1 MQRRTF
7 SLTVSALALLAAAP
21 ALAQEAG
28 GADAE
33 EIIVTTKDRG
43 ARLLDFAGSAR
54 VVGADELDARAFQD
68 LSSLSY
74 AAPNV
79 SLDAIGTFR
88 GVANFAIR
96 GLGINSSIPSIEPSV
111 GLFVD
116 GVYQGI
122 NAGTVLDMVDVARV
136 DIVRGPQGVAFG
148 RNTTGGAVMVQTA
161 DPQEEFSGSVRLGLE
176 GPVDGGRGGNTVSGR
191 AMVTG
196 PIGGGFSIRLA
207 GLHADDEGYFRNLFD
222 GEAMGGSV
230 TTALR
235 GGIAY
240 RGPGLTLVAK
250 AEWTGSHGDG
260 APTHS
265 NGLFARN
272 TFQVSVNQR
281 GFHDS
286 DNTAISLRTEVEIG
300 NGLLTNITGWRD
312 YRLETRN
319 DIDST
324 PTKLFESDTV
334 TDQSQV
340 SNELTYAL
348 DAGPVHLV
356 AGTYY
361 FGQHVGY
368 DEFRDLTGLGST
380 LQYGGGRQQ
389 QQSYAL
395 FGQLEYD
402 LSEAVSLSG
411 GLRWTREEKN
421 AAITYVRTRAA
432 CSAIDSTCPITG
444 ERVAGEHNGFT
455 DDAVWQAFSPRV
467 AASWHVSDDAQVY
480 ASWARGQ
487 RSGGYNL
494 RITQPAA
501 FEQIAAANGTPAFD
515 EETVDSFE
523 LGSKWQSADGVAYLQ
538 GALFWNQV
546 DNLQRELNVPS
557 LTSGLAQSVYNTA
570 DARIRG
576 GELEAWLRPAAGLSL
591 SANLGLTDADYRR
604 VFLDLTGD
612 NAINAADLALA
623 LPRAPQWSWGG
634 SLAYEATLS
643 DAVDLSADVF
653 FQHRSA
659 FAYTDNNWGFNSAS
673 DRLDASL
680 TLEMADQG
688 MTFRLFGRNLLDEV
702 QFGGDTQLPFGG
714 GPFSDGNNRAF
725 DPAPAAGTF
734 SPLAK
739 GRVVGLELGAE
750 F

>member
-1 MQRRTF
+1 MQRRAF
-7 SLTVSALALLAAAP
+7 SLSVSVLALLAAAP
-21 ALAQEAG
+21 ALAQVEAP
-28 GADAE
+28 ADEAV
-33 EIIVTTKDRG
+33 IIVTTKDRG

-54 VVGADELDARAFQD
+54 VVGAEELDARAFQD

-122 NAGTVLDMVDVARV
+122 NAGSVIDMVDVARV
-136 DIVRGPQGVAFG
+136 DVVRGPQGVAFG

-161 DPQEEFSGSVRLGLE
+161 DPQESFAASMRLGLE

-196 PIGGGFSIRLA
+196 PLGGGFSLRLA
-207 GLHADDEGYFRNLFD
+207 GLHADDAGYFRNQFD
-222 GEAMGGSV
+222 GRAMGGSQ

-235 GGIAY
+235 GGVAY
-240 RGPGLTLVAK
+240 RASGLTLVAK
-250 AEWTGSHGDG
+250 AEWAGSHGDG

-265 NGLFARN
+265 NGLFARD
-272 TFQVSVNQR
+272 TFQIAVNQR

-300 NGLLTNITGWRD
+300 SGLLTNITAWRD

-334 TDQSQV
+334 TDQNQV

-348 DAGPVHLV
+348 EAGPVHLV
-356 AGTYY
+356 LGTFY
-361 FGQHVGY
+361 FGQDVGY
-368 DEFRDLTGLGST
+368 DEGRDLTGLGST
-380 LQYGGGRQQ
+380 LQYGGGRQE

-402 LSEAVSLSG
+402 LSEAVTVSG
-411 GLRWTREEKN
+411 GLRWTREEKS
-421 AAITYVRTRAA
+421 AVITYVRTRAA
-432 CSAIDSTCPITG
+432 CSVIDQTCPVTG
-444 ERVAGEHNGFT
+444 QRVAGENNGFT

-467 AASWHVSDDAQVY
+467 AASWHIADNAQAY

-523 LGSKWQSADGVAYLQ
+523 LGAKWQADNGIAYLQ

-576 GELEAWLRPAAGLSL
+576 GELEGWLRPAAGLTL
-591 SANLGLTDADYRR
+591 SANLGLTDAEYTA

-623 LPRAPQWSWGG
+623 LPRAPEWSWGG
-634 SLAYEATLS
+634 SVGYDMPLS
-643 DAVDLSADVF
+643 GAVNLKADLF

-673 DRLDASL
+673 DRLDASVALDLVNSGL
-680 TLEMADQG
+680 TL
-688 MTFRLFGRNLLDEV
+688 RLYGRNLLDEV

-714 GPFSDGNNRAF
+714 GPFSDGNNRPF

-739 GRVVGLELGAE
+739 GRVIGVELSAE

>member
-1 MQRRTF
+1 MHNRALGT
-7 SLTVSALALLAAAP
+7 TASALAMLAAAP
-21 ALAQEAG
+21 ALAQAEV
-28 GADAE
+28 ADDE
-33 EIIVTTKDRG
+33 PVIIVTTKDRG
-43 ARLLDFAGSAR
+43 ATILDYTGSVRA
-54 VVGADELDARAFQD
+54 VGIAELDARAFQD
-68 LSSLSY
+68 LSNLSY

-96 GLGINSSIPSIEPSV
+96 GLGINSSIPSIDPAV

-122 NAGTVLDMVDVARV
+122 NAGSVLDLVDVARV

-161 DPQEEFSGSVRLGLE
+161 DPADEFAASARLSLEGSV
-176 GPVDGGRGGNTVSGR
+176 DSGRGGTMATGR
-191 AMVTG
+191 AMITG
-196 PIGGGFSIRLA
+196 PIGGGFSLRLA
-207 GLHADDEGYFRNLFD
+207 GLQSDDAGYFRNQFD
-222 GEAMGGSV
+222 GDAMGGSLTSAV
-230 TTALR
+230 R
-235 GGIAY
+235 GGLAY
-240 RGPGLTLVAK
+240 RGEGLFVVAK
-250 AEWTGSHGDG
+250 AEWTNSQGDG

-265 NGLFARN
+265 NGRFARN
-272 TFQVSVNQR
+272 TFEVSVNQR

-286 DNTAISLRTEVEIG
+286 DNTALSLRAEVEVG
-300 NGLLTNITGWRD
+300 DGLLTNITGWRD
-312 YRLETRN
+312 YHLATRN

-334 TDQSQV
+334 TDQQQW

-348 DAGPVHLV
+348 DSGPLHLV
-356 AGTYY
+356 LGTYVLA
-361 FGQHVGY
+361 QDVGY

-380 LQYGGGRQQ
+380 LQYGGGVQEQ
-389 QQSYAL
+389 ESYAL

-402 LSEAVSLSG
+402 LSEAFTLSG
-411 GLRWTREEKN
+411 GLRWTREEK
-421 AAITYVRTRAA
+421 AATITYVRARAA
-432 CSAIDSTCPITG
+432 CSAIEGTCPVTG

-455 DDAVWQAFSPRV
+455 DAAVWEAFSPRI
-467 AASWHVSDDAQVY
+467 AASFKPSDDAQIYV
-480 ASWARGQ
+480 SWARGQ

-494 RITQPAA
+494 RITQPLA
-501 FEQIAAANGTPAFD
+501 FEQIAAALGTPAFD

-523 LGSKWQSADGVAYLQ
+523 LGAKWQSADGFAYLQ
-538 GALFWNQV
+538 GALFWNEV

-557 LTSGLAQSVYNTA
+557 LSSGLAQSVYNTA

-576 GELEAWLRPAAGLSL
+576 GELEAWLRPADGLTV

-612 NAINAADLALA
+612 NAITAADLALA
-623 LPRAPQWSWGG
+623 LPRAPEWSWGG
-634 SLAYEATLS
+634 SLGYETPLA
-643 DAVDLSADVF
+643 DGVELSADLF

-673 DRLDASL
+673 DRVDASL
-680 TLEMADQG
+680 ALELADQRL
-688 MTFRLFGRNLLDEV
+688 TFRLYGRNLLDEV

-714 GPFSDGNNRAF
+714 GAFSDGNNRPF

-739 GRVVGLELGAE
+739 GRVIGVELAAE

>member
-1 MQRRTF
+1 MYSRTF
-7 SLTVSALALLAAAP
+7 SFTVSALALLAAAP
-21 ALAQEAG
+21 ALAQETTT
-28 GADAE
+28 ADE
-33 EIIVTTKDRG
+33 PVIIVTTKNRG
-43 ARLLDFAGSAR
+43 TSVLDFAGSVR
-54 VVGADELDARAFQD
+54 VIGGEELEARAFQD
-68 LSSLSY
+68 LSNLSY
-74 AAPNV
+74 SAPNV

-96 GLGINSSIPSIEPSV
+96 GLGINSSIPSIDPSV

-122 NAGTVLDMVDVARV
+122 NAGTVLDMVDVERV
-136 DIVRGPQGVAFG
+136 DVLRGPQGVAFG

-161 DPQEEFSGSVRLGLE
+161 DPADELAASFRLSLE
-176 GPVDGGRGGNTVSGR
+176 GPVDSGRGGSTITGR
-191 AMVTG
+191 AMITG
-196 PIGGGFSIRLA
+196 PLGGGFSLRLA
-207 GLHADDEGYFRNLFD
+207 TLQSDDAGYFRNLFD
-222 GEAMGGSV
+222 GAAMGGARTSV
-230 TTALR
+230 VR
-235 GGIAY
+235 GGLAY
-240 RGPGLTLVAK
+240 RSGGLSLVAK
-250 AEWTGSHGDG
+250 GEWATSEGDS

-265 NGLFARN
+265 NGLFARD

-281 GFHDS
+281 GLHDS
-286 DNTAISLRTEVEIG
+286 ESGSASLRAELELG

-312 YRLETRN
+312 YRLATRN

-324 PTKLFESDTV
+324 PTKLFESDTL
-334 TDQSQV
+334 TDQQQW

-348 DAGPVHLV
+348 DAGPLHLV
-356 AGTYY
+356 TGVYL
-361 FGQHVGY
+361 FSQEVGY
-368 DEFRDLTGLGST
+368 DEGRDLTGLGST
-380 LQYGGGRQQ
+380 LQFGGGLQEQ
-389 QQSYAL
+389 DTYGL

-402 LSEAVSLSG
+402 LSEALTLSA
-411 GLRWTREEKN
+411 GLRWTREEK
-421 AAITYVRTRAA
+421 AATITYVRTRAA
-432 CSAIDSTCPITG
+432 CSVIQGTCPVTG
-444 ERVAGEHNGFT
+444 ERVAGENNGFT
-455 DDAVWQAFSPRV
+455 HQQAWEAFSPRI
-467 AASWHVSDDAQVY
+467 AASFHLTEQTNLY

-494 RITQPAA
+494 RITQPQA

-515 EETVDSFE
+515 QEVVDSFE
-523 LGSKWQSADGVAYLQ
+523 LGAKWQSADGIAYLQ
-538 GALFWNQV
+538 GALFWNEV

-576 GELEAWLRPAAGLSL
+576 GELEGWLRPADGLTL
-591 SANLGLTDADYRR
+591 SAQVGLTDADYRR

-612 NAINAADLALA
+612 NAITAADLALA
-623 LPRAPQWSWGG
+623 LPRAPDWTWGG
-634 SLAYEATLS
+634 SVAFERPLS
-643 DAVDLSADVF
+643 QGMALTADLF

-659 FAYTDNNWGFNSAS
+659 FAYTDNNWGFNSAA

-680 TLEMADQG
+680 ALDLADQG
-688 MTFRLFGRNLLDEV
+688 LTVRLYGRNLLDEV

-714 GPFSDGNNRAF
+714 GAFSDGNNRPF

-739 GRVVGLELGAE
+739 GRVIGVELAAQ